1 LGALE
6 RPEEID
12 VRTLAPA
19 ASRVG
24 YGARVMGVMMKAFR
38 PQTVRR
44 ASLRS
49 RILTGIAVIGLGA
62 ALSSCTATGRYNDYD
77 TAGDISKKEYEG
89 LLGRSAPDP
98 QQRGE
103 EPPIP
108 GFQSVLAAPSAPE
121 LADVRRVS
129 IAVTETTPVRDLLIE
144 LARKA
149 QVDLEMDP
157 RISGGIIMTATDRP
171 FIDVIERIADLA
183 ELRYR
188 FERNTLRVEIDD
200 PYVEQYRMDVL
211 NVQRTGSSDASSS
224 TDAASTAQAV
234 GQGGGGGG
242 GSNKSATNVT
252 TQTESAFW
260 QNIGANL
267 NQIINGIQSRRGAAR
282 TIDQATFVPE
292 PQTAA
297 RVAGNTGAV
306 SAPNSNIA
314 PTPGNS
320 LNRAAAANNTAR
332 SLQEQIDSNVS
343 ADQGGAATAPE
354 LPQADSSTSASR
366 SSSNSEANRVA
377 SSQYS
382 LNPEAGIIT
391 VFATQRQQ
399 KVIENYLR
407 DVRNSVTQQILIE
420 AKILEI
426 ALNDQYRA
434 GVDWTAIFGPNNPAK
449 QLNVAGNFA
458 RNVVPP
464 GFGDPTV
471 SAIWSN
477 GGDLSLAAQLVKE
490 FGTVRTLSS
499 PRLTVLNNQI
509 AQLKVAEN
517 QVFFQLQVNITDA
530 VGNAPAKTT
539 VQSQIKTVPVGMI
552 MSVQPAVDPISRR
565 ISLNLR
571 PSITRIKGYI
581 NDPGVA
587 VAIASARQNNDGIPS
602 VSSPIPIIEVREMD
616 SMLNLESGETVV
628 MGGLMQE
635 NSENLREG
643 LPGFMDVPLLGQAVS
658 QNIKNNKI
666 TELVI
671 FIRATLANS
680 KESVADEDIR
690 LYRTFGRDPRPVA
703 F

>member
-1 LGALE
+1 MKLSRTQA
-6 RPEEID
+6 
-12 VRTLAPA
+12 VR
-19 ASRVG
+19 S
-24 YGARVMGVMMKAFR
+24 
-38 PQTVRR
+38 
-44 ASLRS
+44 ASLRA
-49 RILTGIAVIGLGA
+49 RIMTGIAVIGLGV
-62 ALSSCTATGRYNDYD
+62 ALGSCTAAGRYNDYD

-89 LLGRSAPDP
+89 LLGRGAPAP

-108 GFQSVLAAPSAPE
+108 GFQSVLSAPSAPE

-129 IAVTETTPVRDLLIE
+129 IAVTETTPVRDILIE

-183 ELRYR
+183 ELRFR
-188 FERNTLRVEIDD
+188 FERNTLRVELDD
-200 PYVEQYRMDVL
+200 PYIEQYRMDVL

-242 GSNKSATNVT
+242 GNNKSATSVS

-260 QNIGANL
+260 QNIGANID
-267 NQIINGIQSRRGAAR
+267 QIINGIQSRRGAAV
-282 TIDQATFVPE
+282 TIEQATFIPE
-292 PQTAA
+292 PQAAAPTAGS
-297 RVAGNTGAV
+297 AGAGTT
-306 SAPNSNIA
+306 PNSNIA
-314 PTPGNS
+314 PTPGNA

-332 SLQEQIDSNVS
+332 SLQAQIDANVA
-343 ADQGGAATAPE
+343 ADQGGAGGAADPQ
-354 LPQADSSTSASR
+354 LPQSEDSAASSAR
-366 SSSNSEANRVA
+366 SSAGAQANRAA

-399 KVIENYLR
+399 KVIEHYLR

-434 GVDWTAIFGPNNPAK
+434 GVDWTAVFGPNNPAK

-458 RNVVPP
+458 RNVIPP
-464 GFGDPTV
+464 GFGDATV

-477 GGDLSLAAQLVKE
+477 GGDLSLAATLVKE

-552 MSVQPAVDPISRR
+552 MSVQPAVDPVSRR

-587 VAIASARQNNDGIPS
+587 VAIASAQQNNADIPS

-643 LPGFMDVPLLGQAVS
+643 IPGFMDIPLLGQAVS
-658 QNIKNNKI
+658 QNLKNNKI

-690 LYRTFGRDPRPVA
+690 LYRTFGKDPRPVA